1 MNLFIPILLILTYS
15 TNKYQRDSVNSNEK
29 IISEVGFYS
38 LNVTNGDT
46 IKTAFNDGKYSLF
59 YATSNVDFVNTPVID
74 QLTIDGNEVNIS
86 SISLIEKYSL
96 AINANNDAILK
107 FKSYSSQSS
116 LIYFW
121 LIPSS
126 ICTGNKLF
134 IDGSTPMK
142 FEFNSNDILT
152 NNCLFVM
159 KKDDNKI
166 SINLG
171 YGKRD
176 GKYASVYT
184 STFNRPTIVLPEY
197 HENTKH
203 TLNIPIL
210 VQFELFNNKFFL
222 DIIDQNTNPFC
233 QFRSSKSC
241 NISGCFNDI
250 SCGFSCTAS
259 SQSNSSTSN
268 IDTKTIIIVVVV
280 VVVVAAVLI
289 AITVICIIR
298 KRAKKKNNTING
310 SLMNPQPFSI

>member
-1 MNLFIPILLILTYS
+1 M
-15 TNKYQRDSVNSNEK
+15 
-29 IISEVGFYS
+29 
-38 LNVTNGDT
+38 
-46 IKTAFNDGKYSLF
+46 
-59 YATSNVDFVNTPVID
+59 
-74 QLTIDGNEVNIS
+74 TIDGNEVNIS
-86 SISLIEKYSL
+86 SFSLIEKYAL
-96 AINANNDAILK
+96 AINANNEAILK
-107 FKSYSSQSS
+107 FKSYSSQNSI
-116 LIYFW
+116 IYFW

-134 IDGSTPMK
+134 IDGSSPMK
-142 FEFNSNDILT
+142 FEFNSKDIPT

-159 KKDDNKI
+159 KNGNNNKI

-197 HENTKH
+197 HENSIH

-241 NISGCFNDI
+241 NISGCFDDI
-250 SCGFSCTAS
+250 SGGFSCTAS
-259 SQSNSSTSN
+259 SESQYSTSN
-268 IDTKTIIIVVVV
+268 VDTKTIIIVVVV
-280 VVVVAAVLI
+280 IVVVVAVII
-289 AITVICIIR
+289 AITVICIIKKR
-298 KRAKKKNNTING
+298 RAKKKNNTIDG
-310 SLMNPQPFSI
+310 SLMNPQSFSV